1 MDLSSLPSL
10 SRHSTEA
17 LHRQIYQILLEQ
29 ILAGKCAPEEK
40 LPGMN
45 LLAETFHVS
54 TITISQALDQLIR
67 DGYCFR
73 RPKKGTFVASSNRR
87 TNSPEAGTILLF
99 SSHHDS
105 EINLV
110 DTPFY
115 TGLRRSA
122 EQTPQT
128 NLLIIAGKHAPDQ
141 LAVQLKERERILGVI
156 LIAVENLSFAL
167 KLARSY
173 PTLPFVLLNYQFAGF
188 EQLAPSNLRGVFN
201 DEFCGGYMA
210 ASRLF
215 ADGAKNIGILQY
227 QVDDENYH
235 LRVRG
240 ARQAHA
246 DHGIP
251 FRDSQLLSV
260 NAKIQPEERGY
271 NGMAELIARNPHLDA
286 VFFAAAGVCGG
297 CRAIRE
303 SGCHP
308 KVITFDEVPTT
319 LEMLKDG
326 IISATISQQPVRQGS
341 RSLDILF
348 EYLTSGI
355 LPEQEQNFV
364 ELSIKIRE
372 NI

>member
-1 MDLSSLPSL
+1 M
-10 SRHSTEA
+10 
-17 LHRQIYQILLEQ
+17 
-29 ILAGKCAPEEK
+29 
-40 LPGMN
+40 
-45 LLAETFHVS
+45 
-54 TITISQALDQLIR
+54 
-67 DGYCFR
+67 
-73 RPKKGTFVASSNRR
+73 
-87 TNSPEAGTILLF
+87 
-99 SSHHDS
+99 
-105 EINLV
+105 
-110 DTPFY
+110 
-115 TGLRRSA
+115 
-122 EQTPQT
+122 
-128 NLLIIAGKHAPDQ
+128 
-141 LAVQLKERERILGVI
+141 I

-260 NAKIQPEERGY
+260 SAKIQPEERGY

-286 VFFAAAGVCGG
+286 VFCVN
-297 CRAIRE
+297 
-303 SGCHP
+303 
-308 KVITFDEVPTT
+308 
-319 LEMLKDG
+319 
-326 IISATISQQPVRQGS
+326 
-341 RSLDILF
+341 DILASLLKMLAK
-348 EYLTSGI
+348 YDA
-355 LPEQEQNFV
+355 
-364 ELSIKIRE
+364 
-372 NI
+372 

>member
-1 MDLSSLPSL
+1 MDLSTLPPL

-17 LHRQIYQILLEQ
+17 LHWQVYQILLEQ

-54 TITISQALDQLIR
+54 AITISQALDQLIH

-87 TNSPEAGTILLF
+87 TNSPEPGTILLF

-240 ARQAHA
+240 ARQAHV

-251 FRDSQLLSV
+251 FRDSRLLSV

-286 VFFAAAGVCGG
+286 VFCVNDILASGAMRYLTLTRNIRNIRIIGFDNHIPELHIANHFPTVAIHSSAMSSA
-297 CRAIRE
+297 AIRMIRNPGE
-303 SGCHP
+303 YPC
-308 KVITFDEVPTT
+308 
-319 LEMLKDG
+319 
-326 IISATISQQPVRQGS
+326 RQLLIAPRIVYG
-341 RSLDILF
+341 
-348 EYLTSGI
+348 
-355 LPEQEQNFV
+355 
-364 ELSIKIRE
+364 
-372 NI
+372 